1 MSTLRVE
8 TGRILRGTGFA
19 QIKGGA
25 LYRFRCSPSGADS
38 LKVARRGYNF
48 LGEVRCKFLKVA
60 KTAICL
66 EIGCG
71 ANF

>member
-1 MSTLRVE
+1 MLRLSQIYGICTE
-8 TGRILRGTGFA
+8 
-19 QIKGGA
+19 IKGGA
-25 LYRFRCSPSGADS
+25 LYRFRCCPSGADS

-48 LGEVRCKFLKVA
+48 LAEVRCKVLKVA